1 VPAGLD
7 GSDYVAYAYNP
18 ETHLQFS
25 APEYTGGTPQEVLA
39 KVAAGEVTIP
49 DQLAKSKHL
58 KVGDTVTLSGPGGS
72 GKFRVAATMSS
83 NSNEAQSVSMSNK
96 TFQSLYNVPGYSQI
110 EVLATGKAARK
121 QLEASVNKLLKTN
134 YPTFEALSNEQ
145 IKKQI
150 ESQINQVF
158 SIFYV
163 IMAVAILVSLLGVVN
178 TLLMNVLERI
188 REIGVLRAI
197 GSSRWQVRSIIAQ
210 ESLLLTMTGALLG
223 LVVGMALGYAFVKGI
238 SSQSTNADFH
248 PPIAVIV
255 GVAVLAVIFGLL
267 ASILPARRAARM
279 NVIEAVSYE

>member
-1 VPAGLD
+1 
-7 GSDYVAYAYNP
+7 
-18 ETHLQFS
+18 
-25 APEYTGGTPQEVLA
+25 
-39 KVAAGEVTIP
+39 
-49 DQLAKSKHL
+49 
-58 KVGDTVTLSGPGGS
+58 
-72 GKFRVAATMSS
+72 
-83 NSNEAQSVSMSNK
+83 
-96 TFQSLYNVPGYSQI
+96 
-110 EVLATGKAARK
+110 
-121 QLEASVNKLLKTN
+121 
-134 YPTFEALSNEQ
+134 
-145 IKKQI
+145 
-150 ESQINQVF
+150 
-158 SIFYV
+158 
-163 IMAVAILVSLLGVVN
+163 
-178 TLLMNVLERI
+178 MNVLERI